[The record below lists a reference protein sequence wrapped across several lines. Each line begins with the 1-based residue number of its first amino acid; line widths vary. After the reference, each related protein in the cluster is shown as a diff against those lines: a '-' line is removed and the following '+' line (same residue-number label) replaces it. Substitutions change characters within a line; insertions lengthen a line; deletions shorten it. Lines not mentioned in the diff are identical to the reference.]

1 MHQHKVS
8 LFILFPFDK
17 LEIERRIMEKNQEKG
32 IFKFSIIAPL
42 VNKTHGFDTTEDYL
56 SFASS
61 KTYSFDG
68 VERKYSKSC
77 IRSWYTKYLKYGI
90 QGLEGKTRKD
100 FKTSRKLS
108 SEAIRRIEELRKQ
121 YPKITGVAIYKKLIE
136 ESYIFQKDVSLSTI
150 HRYLKKNHLKAEEN
164 CTVERRMFEMEHVN
178 DCWQAD
184 TSYGP
189 YLKVGG
195 KKYRTYIIMF
205 IDDKSRMIMGFDVFL
220 EDTAIHMQQVFKN
233 AIKTYGKPKRLF
245 VDNGGPYDN
254 KQLSYICAT
263 IGVELIH
270 AKPYTPEAKAKQ
282 ERLFRTIK
290 DGWMNCTNWND
301 FQSLEDVRNSLATF
315 LYKEYINQK
324 HSVTKE
330 TPNERWHQE
339 FQNITYLEE
348 TFIEESFL
356 HREQHKV
363 RNDRTIKFKNEFY
376 EVPFEYVGKTIETRY
391 DPTNLEILYLYEENK
406 MICEIKK
413 VDKVANSKSKRK
425 NRIDY
430 SLAIND
436 ERDVIESEE

>member
-1 MHQHKVS
+1 M
-8 LFILFPFDK
+8 
-17 LEIERRIMEKNQEKG
+17 
-32 IFKFSIIAPL
+32 
-42 VNKTHGFDTTEDYL
+42 
-56 SFASS
+56 
-61 KTYSFDG
+61 
-68 VERKYSKSC
+68 
-77 IRSWYTKYLKYGI
+77 
-90 QGLEGKTRKD
+90 
-100 FKTSRKLS
+100 
-108 SEAIRRIEELRKQ
+108 
-121 YPKITGVAIYKKLIE
+121 
-136 ESYIFQKDVSLSTI
+136 SLSTI

-189 YLKVGG
+189 YLKVDG

-290 DGWMNCTNWND
+290 DGWMNCTNWNE
-301 FQSLEDVRNSLATF
+301 FESLEDVRNSLATF

-339 FQNITYLEE
+339 YQNVTYLEE
-348 TFIEESFL
+348 TFLEESFL

-376 EVPFEYVGKTIETRY
+376 EVPFEYVGQTIETRY

-425 NRIDY
+425 DRIDY